1 MVNHN
6 THMNP
11 QKQSYY
17 SVEYLNGE
25 FSLDALDSFN
35 NPHLNSNI
43 DRTLIDASRPTTAVG
58 ARNNSTASSSSS
70 TESSTNE
77 AAANHEI
84 DEEMI
89 YGDGGCVNNQHEL
102 TYSTSS
108 SSAQSGGRNSSHA
121 EIRGRNRSS
130 RANVETTRRVSA
142 SVDRHINLCV
152 NNSQQIGVSPT
163 LLMVRYY

>member
-1 MVNHN
+1 MGNHN
-6 THMNP
+6 TNMNP

-70 TESSTNE
+70 AESSTNE
-77 AAANHEI
+77 AAHHEV
-84 DEEMI
+84 DEEMV
-89 YGDGGCVNNQHEL
+89 YGDGGCQHEL

-108 SSAQSGGRNSSHA
+108 SSAQSGGRMNSRG

-130 RANVETTRRVSA
+130 RANIETTRRVSA

-163 LLMVRYY
+163 LLMVQYY